1 MKTGD
6 ESLTARGKLDSLT
19 YEPQRPNPQ
28 NKAAPSKSA
37 PKQIDASV
45 RGGVC
50 RSVTAV
56 ADAGVCARTRAAL
69 RVWQEGQR
77 NPRSEDPDRGIHI
90 TTRLEELSGFL
101 LDIFRFA
108 PRQAEHEKVSDLKR
122 IRISFHILLEDVYDP
137 DRFPLRLLTRYM

>member
-6 ESLTARGKLDSLT
+6 ESLTARDKLVSLA
-19 YEPQRPNPQ
+19 YEPSRPNPQ

-56 ADAGVCARTRAAL
+56 ADAGVCARTRAAV
-69 RVWQEGQR
+69 RVTQLFWDGQNCAMRPWAR
-77 NPRSEDPDRGIHI
+77 NADKRS
-90 TTRLEELSGFL
+90 L
-101 LDIFRFA
+101 
-108 PRQAEHEKVSDLKR
+108 
-122 IRISFHILLEDVYDP
+122 
-137 DRFPLRLLTRYM
+137 